1 MIDEIFHKVESDAKL
16 FVPKFA
22 WSDDINEVADKIN
35 IPHKDDYP
43 LRVGKTKEL
52 IEQYLEGNL
61 KPERGMGNLHRI
73 TAYDIKQMHSYL
85 FRGYPYNQNNILVGE
100 YRKISVKVNRPDGYV
115 FPEPLQIPYLMDKI
129 APVEFGNND
138 RKAFFANEEP
148 DFIWW
153 YQLFQTIHPFQDGNG
168 RVGGIVVACL
178 SYSAY
183 RKYLMPIQ

>member
-1 MIDEIFHKVESDAKL
+1 MIEEIFHKVENDAKL
-16 FVPKFA
+16 FVPKFT

-52 IEQYLEGNL
+52 IEEYLKGDLNPKL
-61 KPERGMGNLHRI
+61 GLGGLYRI
-73 TAYDIKQMHSYL
+73 TEYSIKQMHSYL
-85 FRGYPYNQNNILVGE
+85 FRGYPYNEKNILIGE
-100 YRKISVKVNRPDGYV
+100 YRKVGVEVNKVGGYV
-115 FPEPLQIPYLMDKI
+115 FPEPLQIPYLMSKI
-129 APVEFGNND
+129 TPVEFGSNE

-178 SYSAY
+178 SYSMY
-183 RKYLMPIQ
+183 HKYLTPIP